1 VPIQV
6 YAQTRSVLAVGLV
19 GVAGLLPL
27 VVFGLYG
34 GAIADA
40 VDRRRLV
47 LLTTSGQLL
56 LALVLVAQAVAD
68 VRSTALLYAVI
79 ACQAALF
86 SIDSPARQAFV
97 PRLLPKE
104 LLPSAN
110 ALKQVEFNLGV
121 TIGPLLAGV
130 LVAQLGY
137 GAAYALDA
145 LTFLAALVAVSGL
158 PSMPPA
164 GGGRRA
170 GLASVLEGLS
180 FLRTRQVLLTTFVV
194 DLVAM
199 VFAMPRALFPA
210 LDEQVYGGGP
220 QTAGLLYSALATGA
234 LLGALFSG
242 WVRRVHRHGVAVLA
256 AIGVWGLAVTL
267 FGFADVLWLG
277 VLCLAVAG
285 AADMVSAVFRTAIL
299 QAAAPD
305 DMRGR
310 LGGVFIVVVAG
321 GPRLGDARAGG
332 GAELVGLQGASVT
345 GGLAV
350 VGITAAVAAAIQRV
364 PTGRR
369 ADPGRACNRRMSR
382 CWARSRAAGGGVA
395 LAIAAACA
403 ASVGESSSPVS
414 GWPDKCLPD
423 DGWLSRSFIAVPP
436 GQARPPS
443 PRGGGG
449 RGAGSRRRCSR

>member
-1 VPIQV
+1 MRLRGAALDLTPLRHSASYRRLLFGDAVSVIGTQVTTVAIPIQV
-6 YAQTRSVLAVGLV
+6 YAQTRSAAAVGLV
-19 GVAGLLPL
+19 GLAGLVPL
-27 VVFGLYG
+27 IVFGLYG

-47 LLTTSGQLL
+47 LLTTSGQAG
-56 LALVLVAQAVAD
+56 LAVVLVAQALAGLEA
-68 VRSTALLYAVI
+68 TWLLYAIV
-79 ACQAALF
+79 AVQSGLF
-86 SIDSPARQAFV
+86 AIDSPARQAFL
-97 PRLLPKE
+97 PRLLPVA

-110 ALKQVEFNLGV
+110 ALRQVEFNLGV
-121 TIGPLLAGV
+121 TVGPLLAGV
-130 LVAQLGY
+130 LIARFGY
-137 GAAYALDA
+137 EAAYGLDA
-145 LTFLAALVAVSGL
+145 VSFLAALVAVAGL
-158 PSMPPA
+158 PAMPPI

-170 GLASVLEGLS
+170 GTASVLEGLA
-180 FLRTRQVLLTTFVV
+180 FLRTRQVLLMTFVV

-210 LDEQVYGGGP
+210 LAEQVYGGGP
-220 QTAGLLYSALATGA
+220 QTAGLLYSALAAGA

-242 WVRRVHRHGVAVLA
+242 WVRHVHRHGVAVLA

-332 GAELVGLQGASVT
+332 GAELVGLQGASVA

-350 VGITAAVAAAIQRV
+350 VGITAAVAAGASRFRAYDARAPHPQPDPN
-364 PTGRR
+364 PTPS
-369 ADPGRACNRRMSR
+369 AP
-382 CWARSRAAGGGVA
+382 
-395 LAIAAACA
+395 
-403 ASVGESSSPVS
+403 SS
-414 GWPDKCLPD
+414 
-423 DGWLSRSFIAVPP
+423 
-436 GQARPPS
+436 
-443 PRGGGG
+443 
-449 RGAGSRRRCSR
+449 